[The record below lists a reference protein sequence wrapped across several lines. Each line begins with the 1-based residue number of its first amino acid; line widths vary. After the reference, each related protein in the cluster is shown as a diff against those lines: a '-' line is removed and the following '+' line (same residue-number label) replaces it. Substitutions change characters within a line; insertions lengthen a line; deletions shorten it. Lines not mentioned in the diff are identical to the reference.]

1 MKMKHAITFLLR
13 RLGLLSFD
21 YLVRRQDQYP
31 SNKMIPQGE
40 LWLVV
45 DAGVKKWVC
54 FKCPG
59 GCDVQIS
66 LSLNPSRRPCWS
78 IESDFWGRP
87 SISPSIHQHDLCNCH
102 FWIKKGRILWC
113 PRV

>member
-1 MKMKHAITFLLR
+1 MKRSITLLLR

-21 YLVRRQDQYP
+21 FLVTFVGQYP

-45 DAGVKKWVC
+45 DGGIRKWAC
-54 FKCPG
+54 LNCPG
-59 GCDVQIS
+59 GCDVQLS
-66 LSLNPSRRPCWS
+66 LSLNPSRRPRWF
-78 IESDFWGRP
+78 IDSDLWGRP
-87 SISPSIHQHDLCNCH
+87 TITPSIHQHNQCKCH

-113 PRV
+113 K